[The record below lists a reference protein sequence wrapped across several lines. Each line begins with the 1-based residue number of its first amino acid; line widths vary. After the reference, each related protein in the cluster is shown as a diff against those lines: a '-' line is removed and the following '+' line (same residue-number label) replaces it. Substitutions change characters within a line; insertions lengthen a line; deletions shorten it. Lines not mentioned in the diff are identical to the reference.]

1 MHLKEV
7 CQAVKACMTTLRLR
21 LLMENVKGRRCL
33 WKLDPRPKKP
43 LVLETEPPKSLQ
55 NLLSGHFKMGSY
67 EKRELAVICAY
78 SLLLLHDTPW
88 FGNGWSKSS
97 LSFFF
102 NINHEPNFSRPF
114 ISTRFETPV
123 HHVSRDDPGKVH
135 RNSHILS
142 LGILFIEIFLEK
154 PIEVWRTAEEQ
165 TLVSADTEEMINLV
179 VADRIARKMDNAPSR
194 SAIQS
199 CLDLDWIPIGQ
210 EATLENPQVRIGL
223 FENVIQPLE
232 AEIDM
237 IRK

>member
-1 MHLKEV
+1 MQLQEV
-7 CQAVKACMTTLRLR
+7 CQAVKACMAAYRLR
-21 LLMENVKGRRCL
+21 LLMENVKGHRCL

-43 LVLETEPPKSLQ
+43 TVLETEPPKSLH
-55 NLLSGHFKMGSY
+55 NLLTSNFKMGSY

-88 FGNGWSKSS
+88 FGGGWSKTS

-102 NINHEPNFSRPF
+102 NKNNEPNYSRPF

-123 HHVSRDDPGKVH
+123 HFVSQTGAGVIH
-135 RNSHILS
+135 RNSHILA

-154 PIEVWRTAEEQ
+154 PIEVWRSFEEE
-165 TLVSADTEEMINLV
+165 TLVSADTEEMINLL
-179 VADRIARKMDNAPSR
+179 VADRIVKKMDTAPSR

-199 CLDLDWIPIGQ
+199 CLDLDWIPQGQ
-210 EATLENPQVRIGL
+210 EATLEDPQVRIGL
-223 FENVIQPLE
+223 FEKVIRPLE
-232 AEIDM
+232 AEISI